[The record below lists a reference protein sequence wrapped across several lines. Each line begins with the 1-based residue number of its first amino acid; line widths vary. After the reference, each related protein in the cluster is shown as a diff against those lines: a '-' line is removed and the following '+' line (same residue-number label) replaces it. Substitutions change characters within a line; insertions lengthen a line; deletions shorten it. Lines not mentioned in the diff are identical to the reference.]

1 MIKKGNDLR
10 IGFHSIESI
19 INHNP
24 HKIKKIF
31 LPSNRDDL
39 RLNELIS
46 LIDKNDLKYE
56 FSSKVKQEPE
66 AIIAND
72 PELNFKDFKD
82 YLNSNLVNQ
91 PLILILDNVIDPRN
105 LGACIRC
112 AAVAGVDAM
121 IINKHQCAP
130 INAIAHKVSAGGVEV
145 IKLFHVTNLVNC
157 LKFLNE
163 KNVNIYGLSEH
174 ASESFHESD
183 FVPSTAIIMGAEE
196 SGIRKKTLERCDY
209 KINLSGNKLFKSF
222 NVSVATG
229 IILSEANRQ
238 RQNK

>member
-157 LKFLNE
+157 LKFLSE
-163 KNVNIYGLSEH
+163 ENVNIYGLSEH
-174 ASESFHESD
+174 ASESYYESD

>member
-72 PELNFKDFKD
+72 PELNFKDFKE

-157 LKFLNE
+157 LKFLSE

-174 ASESFHESD
+174 ASESYYESD

-196 SGIRKKTLERCDY
+196 SGIREKTLERCDY

>member
-157 LKFLNE
+157 LKFLSE

-174 ASESFHESD
+174 ASESYHESD
-183 FVPSTAIIMGAEE
+183 FVSSTAIIMGAEE
-196 SGIRKKTLERCDY
+196 SGIREKTLERCDY

>member
-82 YLNSNLVNQ
+82 YLNSNLVNH

-157 LKFLNE
+157 LKFLSE

-174 ASESFHESD
+174 ASESYYESD

-196 SGIRKKTLERCDY
+196 SGIREKTLERCDY

>member
-1 MIKKGNDLR
+1 MTKKENDLR
-10 IGFHSIESI
+10 IGFHSIKSI
-19 INHNP
+19 VEHNP
-24 HKIKKIF
+24 HKIKKIS
-31 LPSNRDDL
+31 LPANRNDL
-39 RLNELIS
+39 RINQLIA
-46 LIDKNDLKYE
+46 LLDQKNISYE
-56 FSSKVKQEPE
+56 FSKKVKQEPE
-66 AIIAND
+66 AIISND
-72 PELNFKDFKD
+72 PELNFKDLKK
-82 YLNSNLVNQ
+82 YLNSNLVIQ

-130 INAIAHKVSAGGVEV
+130 LNAVAHKVSVGGAEV
-145 IKLFHVTNLVNC
+145 IKLFHVTNLINC

-163 KNVNIYGLSEH
+163 KNINIYGLSEH
-174 ASESFHESD
+174 ADESYHESN
-183 FVPSTAIIMGAEE
+183 FKFATALIMGAEE
-196 SGIRKKTLERCDY
+196 SGIREKTLEKCDH

-238 RQNK
+238 RQNR

>member
-196 SGIRKKTLERCDY
+196 SGIREKTLERCDY

>member
-31 LPSNRDDL
+31 LPSSRDDL

-112 AAVAGVDAM
+112 AAVAEVDAM

-157 LKFLNE
+157 LKFLSE

-174 ASESFHESD
+174 ASESYHESD

-196 SGIRKKTLERCDY
+196 SGIREKTLERCDY

-238 RQNK
+238 RRNK

>member
-157 LKFLNE
+157 LKFLSE

-174 ASESFHESD
+174 ASESYHESD
-183 FVPSTAIIMGAEE
+183 FV
-196 SGIRKKTLERCDY
+196 
-209 KINLSGNKLFKSF
+209 SF
-222 NVSVATG
+222 NG
-229 IILSEANRQ
+229 NNHGR
-238 RQNK
+238 

>member
-157 LKFLNE
+157 LKFLSE
-163 KNVNIYGLSEH
+163 ENVNIYGLSEH
-174 ASESFHESD
+174 ANESYHESD

-196 SGIRKKTLERCDY
+196 SGIREKTLERCDY

>member
-31 LPSNRDDL
+31 LPSNRDDI

-157 LKFLNE
+157 LKFLSE

-174 ASESFHESD
+174 ASESYHESD

-196 SGIRKKTLERCDY
+196 SGIREKTLERCDY